1 MKQLAVPSTP
11 KRVSRSMEFLS
22 PGAWVIVGLALVS
35 SAIFAAW
42 PVAKRPGRDFWMFS
56 PPNVQHYRA
65 TLDEWNAKNPDYPI
79 NLVQIHYQALER
91 RLLAAFTSD
100 APVADLV
107 ETESRAM
114 ARAFAGPLSA
124 VGFVDLTDR
133 LRSEGLF
140 EAINAP
146 SFSPWTTRGRTF
158 ALPHDVHPCL
168 LGYRADIVEAAGI
181 DVSQIETWDD
191 FRRLLAPLIEDRD
204 GDGRPDRYLLNFWEN
219 NFDLIHILLLQA
231 GGTLFDAQAR
241 ASLDT
246 ETNARTLAALVGWV
260 AGPQR
265 FCVDARDFT
274 AGGDRMRLEGTVVAS
289 ILPDWLAAVWK
300 ANIPGLAGKVKLMR
314 LPAWERGGRRTSVSG
329 GTAIGVT
336 KAAPDFE
343 KSWAVAKHLY
353 LSPKVA
359 ESLYRSTYIISPVKA
374 HWSLPF
380 YHEPDPFFSGQP
392 VGAMFI
398 AEAPNVP
405 LRVASPYI
413 TLALERAMAVLV
425 ALKGHAVTRNRHDAE
440 SLLPEA
446 RRLLAAAQRDLSA
459 RMERNVLYDSSQ

>member
-1 MKQLAVPSTP
+1 MRLPRAFT
-11 KRVSRSMEFLS
+11 FLS
-22 PGAWVIVGLALVS
+22 PGAWLIVLIALVS
-35 SAIFAAW
+35 SAIYLAW
-42 PVAKRPGRDFWMFS
+42 PVPQRPGRDFWMFS
-56 PPNVQHYRA
+56 PPNVAHYRGV
-65 TLDEWNAKNPDYPI
+65 LDDWNRRQPDNQV

-107 ETESRAM
+107 EVESRTM
-114 ARAFAGPLSA
+114 ARLFAGPLDA
-124 VGFVDLTDR
+124 IGFVDLTDR
-133 LRSEGLF
+133 LRAEGLF
-140 EAINAP
+140 DAINAP
-146 SFSPWTTRGRTF
+146 SFSTWTTRGRTF

-191 FRRLLAPLIEDRD
+191 FRRVLAPLIQDRD
-204 GDGRPDRYLLNFWEN
+204 GDGRPDRYLLNFWET
-219 NFDLIHILLLQA
+219 NFDVLRMLLLQA
-231 GGTLFDAQAR
+231 GGDLFDAQER
-241 ASLDT
+241 AAFAT
-246 ETNARTLAALVGWV
+246 EINARTLASLVGWV

-274 AGGDRMRLEGTVVAS
+274 AGGDRMRLEGTVIAS
-289 ILPDWLAAVWK
+289 VLPDWLAAVWK

-314 LPAWERGGRRTSVSG
+314 LPAWTPGGRRTSVSG

-353 LSPKVA
+353 LSPQVA
-359 ESLYRSTYIISPVKA
+359 ESLYRTTYIISPVKA

-380 YHEPDPFFSGQP
+380 YREPDPFFSGQP
-392 VGAMFI
+392 VGAMYI
-398 AEAPNVP
+398 AEAPNIP
-405 LRVASPYI
+405 PRVASPYI
-413 TLALERAMAVLV
+413 TLAQERMMAVLV
-425 ALKGHAVTRNRHDAE
+425 ALKAHAFENNTFDAA

-446 RRLLAAAQRDLSA
+446 RRLLAEAQREMTA
-459 RMERNVLYDSSQ
+459 RMDRNILYHAQ